1 MCDPTE
7 TGAGA
12 GAERAGAV
20 LYPAPVA
27 DSVRIVFLGGLG
39 EIGRNCF
46 CIEVDGRILIVDC
59 GIMFPEVDMPGVD
72 LVLPDFT
79 YLRERADDIEGAVLT
94 HAHEDHAGAFAFLL
108 RDATFPIYGSAL
120 SLGMAKGRIEEAG
133 LLDRT
138 EFIPVADGE
147 RRHIGPFDVEFVP
160 VTHSVPHAFAAAYHT
175 PQGTILHT
183 GDFKIDLTPVDGR
196 RMDLARLGEIAT
208 RPGGVRLL
216 LSDSTNAE
224 RPGFTPS
231 ESTVGT
237 ALRTLFRDNEGKRII
252 VASFASHLHRV
263 QQVAQAAIANGR
275 KVAFVGRSMGKNVTL
290 AREMG
295 MIDLRADCVIDIGE
309 AAKYP
314 AGEVC
319 IICTGSQGEPM
330 SALALMASRE
340 HKYVKV
346 GEGDVVVISAHAI
359 PGNESNVSRVI
370 DAFYRSG
377 AEVIHDGNAAVHVSG
392 HASQEELKFILNLVK
407 PEWFVP
413 VHGEY
418 RHMVHHA
425 DLAEDSGVAPEKV
438 FVCEDGDAITITDS
452 GIEVERQAVP
462 SGYTYVDGIV
472 GDIGQGV
479 LRDRRQLAEEGVVVV
494 FVTVDKRSGE
504 IVSGPE
510 IVTKGWVYAPEAEAL
525 LEDAKEAVRQA
536 VVDAVGGGGGGTDF
550 ETVRRNARRTLG
562 KFIHS
567 RTKRRP
573 AVIPV
578 VLEV

>member
-1 MCDPTE
+1 
-7 TGAGA
+7 
-12 GAERAGAV
+12 
-20 LYPAPVA
+20 VA
-27 DSVRIVFLGGLG
+27 DPVRIVFLGGLG

-46 CIEVDGRILIVDC
+46 CIEQEGRILIVDC

-79 YLRERADDIEGAVLT
+79 YLRERADRIEGAVLT
-94 HAHEDHAGAFAFLL
+94 HAHEDHAGGFSFLL
-108 RDATFPIYGSAL
+108 RDVSFPIYGSKL

-147 RRHIGPFDVEFVP
+147 RRRIGVFDVEFVP

-175 PQGTILHT
+175 PQGTIMHS

-196 RMDLARLGEIAT
+196 RTDLARIGEIAT

-224 RPGFTPS
+224 RPGYTPS
-231 ESTVGT
+231 ESNVGA
-237 ALRTLFRDNEGKRII
+237 ALRPLFRDHAGKRLI

-263 QQVAQAAIANGR
+263 QQVALAAIATGR
-275 KVAFVGRSMGKNVTL
+275 KVAFVGRSMGKNVSL

-295 MIDLRADCVIDIGE
+295 MIDIPADRIIDIE
-309 AAKYP
+309 DASDLP
-314 AGEVC
+314 PGEVC
-319 IICTGSQGEPM
+319 VICTGSQGEPM
-330 SALALMASRE
+330 SALSLMAAHD
-340 HKYVKV
+340 HKFIKV
-346 GEGDVVVISAHAI
+346 GAGDVVVISAHAI

-370 DAFYRSG
+370 DAFYRTG
-377 AEVIHDGNAAVHVSG
+377 AEVVHDGNAPVHVSG
-392 HASQEELKFILNLVK
+392 HASQEELKFLLNLVQ
-407 PEWFVP
+407 PEWMVP

-425 DLAEDSGVAPEKV
+425 ELAIASGVAPDHV
-438 FVCEDGDAITITDS
+438 HVCEDGDALVVTDD
-452 GIEVERQAVP
+452 GIEVKRRAVP

-472 GDIGQGV
+472 GDIGSGV
-479 LRDRRQLAEEGVVVV
+479 LRDRRQLAEEGMVVV
-494 FVTVDKRSGE
+494 FVTVDKGTGE
-504 IVSGPE
+504 IVTGPE
-510 IVTKGWVYAPEAEAL
+510 IVTKGWVHATEAEEL
-525 LEDAKEAVRQA
+525 LEEAREEVRA
-536 VVDAVGGGGGGTDF
+536 AIEDTTDGAGTDF
-550 ETVRRNARRTLG
+550 ETVRRHARRALG
-562 KFIHS
+562 RFINT

-573 AVIPV
+573 AIIPV